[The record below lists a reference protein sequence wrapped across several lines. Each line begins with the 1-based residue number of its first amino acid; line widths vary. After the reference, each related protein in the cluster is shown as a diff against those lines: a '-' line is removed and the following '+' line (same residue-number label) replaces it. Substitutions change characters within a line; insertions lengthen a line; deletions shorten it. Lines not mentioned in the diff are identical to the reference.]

1 MDSSDTGRFKWRGP
15 LKHVNGC
22 FCNEKKNKRLDQLT
36 AAALPIVNKVSAS
49 WTSLIRHSFSVKLI
63 KGEVKVPP

>member
-22 FCNEKKNKRLDQLT
+22 FCNEKKNKRLD
-36 AAALPIVNKVSAS
+36 
-49 WTSLIRHSFSVKLI
+49 
-63 KGEVKVPP
+63 